1 MNKRTLTYERE
12 VSQPARCPFWL
23 WELPSSLYIPSSLL
37 VSCTL
42 TISYPQITHL
52 ELWARRQRLRLPI
65 VRKSLCCYIIKHDN
79 GTFCI
84 CIRRP
89 WFPDSVWKWQS
100 HCFLSRGVEAEAY
113 CQAEWAGKQLQGQQY
128 TAHRFETLILVLIIN
143 WYTCSSS

>member
-1 MNKRTLTYERE
+1 MNKRPLTYERE

-42 TISYPQITHL
+42 TISCPQITHL

-100 HCFLSRGVEAEAY
+100 LFPLQRSGSRSVLPGRVSWQATTGATVYSTQIWDTYSGVNN
-113 CQAEWAGKQLQGQQY
+113 QLV
-128 TAHRFETLILVLIIN
+128 HLL
-143 WYTCSSS
+143 